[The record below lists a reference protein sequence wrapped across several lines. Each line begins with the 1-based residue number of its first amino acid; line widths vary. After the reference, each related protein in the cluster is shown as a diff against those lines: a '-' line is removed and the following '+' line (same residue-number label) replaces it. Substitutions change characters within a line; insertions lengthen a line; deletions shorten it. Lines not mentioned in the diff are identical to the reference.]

1 MSNKVPSLRDIVERN
16 ANANILLPIM
26 LPWWL
31 RQERINLQCRRPE
44 FDPRVGKIPW
54 RRAWQLILVFLP
66 GESPWTEEPGG
77 LQSVESPRVR
87 HNWATKHS
95 TLLRIIVVLIRS
107 KKETLKN
114 SYICYKRA
122 IQEILVVMKLLCILV
137 ESTSKTLLVILYWS
151 KNVY

>member
-54 RRAWQLILVFLP
+54 RRERLPIPIFWP
-66 GESPWTEEPGG
+66 GEFHGQRSLAGYNPRDHKESDMTEG
-77 LQSVESPRVR
+77 LR
-87 HNWATKHS
+87 TY
-95 TLLRIIVVLIRS
+95 T
-107 KKETLKN
+107 
-114 SYICYKRA
+114 
-122 IQEILVVMKLLCILV
+122 
-137 ESTSKTLLVILYWS
+137 
-151 KNVY
+151 